1 MRTLFEGRGG
11 TVAEFRYLAQLSIK
25 MISDIYFQYQLS
37 NVVDAENA
45 ALSSFDSIDLNYAVS
60 LSKQALEYMS
70 RHGVPPS
77 PDNFAIWFRYAAR
90 SSAELNKT
98 IDVLIGNRKT
108 FDEQTNRDLVRI
120 YLLGD
125 QHADLSNKIRDLVN
139 SARTL
144 VTGAIDDQ
152 NAHISALKGFSAQAS
167 QGDPKVLIS
176 KLVDELLKAT
186 SRATSLKSNF
196 VKTSQELDQVRETL
210 ARSDKSARTDSLTGL
225 SNRRGLDEQMKVAQ
239 IRAMETGK
247 PLSIMLVDIDHF
259 KRFNDTYGHQ
269 IGDQVL
275 RLVSGVFKEQLRED
289 DFPARYGGEEMIGVL
304 ENTKLETAR
313 AIAER
318 VRNKISERKMTKRST
333 GEELG
338 KLSVSI
344 GVAEFQPGE
353 SVGDLIE
360 RADRAL
366 YQAKRTGRNRT
377 VAETEL
383 EDDIAA

>member
-1 MRTLFEGRGG
+1 M
-11 TVAEFRYLAQLSIK
+11 
-25 MISDIYFQYQLS
+25 
-37 NVVDAENA
+37 
-45 ALSSFDSIDLNYAVS
+45 SSFEFIDLDYAVS
-60 LSKQALEYMS
+60 LSKQALDYMS
-70 RHGVPPS
+70 RHRVPPS

-98 IDVLIGNRKT
+98 IDVLIGNRKS
-108 FDEQTNRDLVRI
+108 FDEQVNRDLVRI
-120 YLLGD
+120 YLAGD
-125 QHADLSNKIRDLVN
+125 QPADVSSKVRDLVI

-144 VTGAIDDQ
+144 LTSAIDDQ
-152 NAHISALKGFSAQAS
+152 TVHISALRDLSAQAS
-167 QGDPKVLIS
+167 QGDPNVLIS

-186 SRATSLKSNF
+186 SRATRLESNF
-196 VKTSQELDQVRETL
+196 FKTSQELDQAREAL
-210 ARSDKSARTDSLTGL
+210 ARSDESARTDSLTGL
-225 SNRRGLDEQMKVAQ
+225 SNRRGLDEQMKAAQ
-239 IRAMETGK
+239 MRVMEAGA

-259 KRFNDTYGHQ
+259 KRFNDTHGHQ

-275 RLVSGVFKEQLRED
+275 RLVAGAFKEQLRED
-289 DFPARYGGEEMIGVL
+289 DFPARYGGEEMIAVL

-344 GVAEFQPGE
+344 GVAEFRLGE
-353 SVGDLIE
+353 SIGDLVE

-366 YQAKRTGRNRT
+366 YQAKRTGRDRT

-383 EDDIAA
+383 EDLI